1 MTDQPRV
8 VSISGHKPSEIEV
21 ILAEARRDLSA
32 EKELRELEAECDYAY
47 IWKLINLGLS
57 PDIAVRLTEARILSG
72 A

>member
-8 VSISGHKPSEIEV
+8 VSISERKQSEIEA

-32 EKELRELEAECDYAY
+32 EKELREIEADCDYAY
-47 IWKLINLGLS
+47 YRRLLKHGMS
-57 PDIAVRLTEARILSG
+57 SECAVRLTEARILSG